1 MTKATVSCRTEF
13 ESAYI
18 RDGELNAHRYRIE
31 VTVDGDGPYNQSGQV
46 IDYRSLLKYVKTVVP
61 DKCYLVSTTSTQFE
75 QEAASAIRNCGVI
88 VHTVPYYLSIERICQ
103 GIADELQDILNR
115 HEYGVRVVE
124 VKLRETADCFATWS
138 IQ

>member
-1 MTKATVSCRTEF
+1 MTKATVSCRAEF

-46 IDYRSLLKYVKTVVP
+46 IDYRSLLKYVKRVVP

-75 QEAASAIRNCGVI
+75 QAAASIRDCGVT
-88 VHTVPYYLSIERICQ
+88 VHTVPHYLSIERICQ